1 MAPSAEDT
9 DIAGVVVRPPVLFLA
24 ALLLGCLLE
33 YALPLGPGLLHGS
46 LVQLAA
52 GAVLIGSGTA
62 LLAAAMRKFNAAGTN
77 VPTVLPSTALVTT
90 GIYGR
95 TRNPIYLGLSA
106 VYAGLAVGLN
116 AWWAILL
123 LAPVLVILQIGV
135 IKREER
141 YLEGRFGDDYR
152 AYCARVRRWF

>member
-1 MAPSAEDT
+1 MTPSAEDT
-9 DIAGVVVRPPVLFLA
+9 DTAGVVVRPPVLYLA
-24 ALLLGCLLE
+24 ALVLGGLLE
-33 YALPLGPGLLHGS
+33 FVWPLGAGLINGS
-46 LVQLAA
+46 LAQFAA
-52 GAVLIGSGTA
+52 GLVLVCAGAA
-62 LLAAAMRKFNAAGTN
+62 LLAAAMRKFKAAGTN

-116 AWWAILL
+116 AWWAMLL

-141 YLEGRFGDDYR
+141 YLEGKFGDDYR
-152 AYCARVRRWF
+152 AYCARVRRWI